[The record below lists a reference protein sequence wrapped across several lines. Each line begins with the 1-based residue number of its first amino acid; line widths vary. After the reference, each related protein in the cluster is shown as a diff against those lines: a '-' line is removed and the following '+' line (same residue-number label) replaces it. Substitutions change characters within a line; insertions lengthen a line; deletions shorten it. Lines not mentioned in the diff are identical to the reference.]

1 MSRSTNFNPLFDEG
15 ENVEAV
21 RNEKRKK
28 ELSLSLSRTL
38 EPPLPCND
46 FFFHSLTTTKHPM
59 FLVLAQNV
67 ALKISVKDKKSL
79 DSLQGQQRFKEMKIS
94 VRHKRKRNQYNIQ
107 TIFIEEK

>member
-28 ELSLSLSRTL
+28 ELSLSLSLSRTL
-38 EPPLPCND
+38 EPLLPCND
-46 FFFHSLTTTKHPM
+46 FFFHSLTSTKHPM

-79 DSLQGQQRFKEMKIS
+79 QELKLS
-94 VRHKRKRNQYNIQ
+94 VKGNKDLKR
-107 TIFIEEK
+107 

>member
-28 ELSLSLSRTL
+28 ELSLSLSLSRTL
-38 EPPLPCND
+38 EPLLPCND
-46 FFFHSLTTTKHPM
+46 FFFHSLTTIKHPM

-79 DSLQGQQRFKEMKIS
+79 QELKLS
-94 VRHKRKRNQYNIQ
+94 VKGNKD
-107 TIFIEEK
+107 KK

>member
-28 ELSLSLSRTL
+28 ELSLSLSLSRTL
-38 EPPLPCND
+38 EPLLPCND
-46 FFFHSLTTTKHPM
+46 FFFHSLTSTKHPM

-67 ALKISVKDKKSL
+67 ALKISVKDKVITRTEIISK
-79 DSLQGQQRFKEMKIS
+79 GQQRFKEMKIS
-94 VRHKRKRNQYNIQ
+94 VRHKRKRNQYNI
-107 TIFIEEK
+107 

>member
-28 ELSLSLSRTL
+28 ELSLSRTL
-38 EPPLPCND
+38 EPLLPCND

-67 ALKISVKDKKSL
+67 ALKISVKDKKSI
-79 DSLQGQQRFKEMKIS
+79 QGQQRFREMKIS
-94 VRHKRKRNQYNIQ
+94 VRHKRKRNQYNI
-107 TIFIEEK
+107 